1 MADLAFPDKNPHPNP
16 HNSMQYQLSIE
27 VFGTGE
33 DPKHRSHW
41 GFVIHQPTRS
51 FGDLL
56 HVRPVD
62 IEKLWYEFEPRFGT
76 DLNIMQALGLCK
88 IATLDS
94 QQRRFAI
101 EVISQE
107 PAPRDGRRK
116 CQDWVFSTLIS
127 LEVEELVPP
136 GTSEFWKGMVGLP
149 AQGVQKAVGVNWSSI
164 VK

>member
-1 MADLAFPDKNPHPNP
+1 
-16 HNSMQYQLSIE
+16 MQYQLSIE

-41 GFVIHQPTRS
+41 GFVIHQPPRT

-56 HVRPVD
+56 HVLPIDLER
-62 IEKLWYEFEPRFGT
+62 LWYEFEPRYGT
-76 DLNIMQALGLCK
+76 ELDIMQALGLCN
-88 IATLDS
+88 IATLNS
-94 QQRRFAI
+94 EPRRLAI
-101 EVISQE
+101 ELISQE

-116 CQDWVFSTLIS
+116 CQDWMFSTLIS

-149 AQGVQKAVGVNWSSI
+149 AKEVQRAVGRNWSPI
-164 VK
+164 KQ

>member
-1 MADLAFPDKNPHPNP
+1 MNYH
-16 HNSMQYQLSIE
+16 LSIE

-41 GFVIHQPTRS
+41 GFVIHQPSRT

-56 HVRPVD
+56 HVWPID
-62 IEKLWYEFEPRFGT
+62 IDKLWYDFEARFGT
-76 DLNIMQALGLCK
+76 ELNIMQAKGLCQ
-88 IATLDS
+88 ISTLS
-94 QQRRFAI
+94 SSQRRQAI

-149 AQGVQKAVGVNWSSI
+149 AKDVQSAIGENWTSF
-164 VK
+164 

>member
-1 MADLAFPDKNPHPNP
+1 
-16 HNSMQYQLSIE
+16 MQYNLSIE
-27 VFGTGE
+27 IFGTGE

-41 GFVIHQPTRS
+41 GFVIHQPPRT

-56 HVRPVD
+56 HVWPID
-62 IEKLWYEFEPRFGT
+62 IDKLWYDFEPRFGT
-76 DLNIMQALGLCK
+76 ELNIMQALGLCQ
-88 IATLDS
+88 ISTLS
-94 QQRRFAI
+94 SSQRRQAI

-116 CQDWVFSTLIS
+116 CQDWIFSTLIS

-149 AQGVQKAVGVNWSSI
+149 AKDVQSAVGANWTPISS
-164 VK
+164 

>member
-1 MADLAFPDKNPHPNP
+1 
-16 HNSMQYQLSIE
+16 MQYQLSIE

-41 GFVIHQPTRS
+41 GFVIHQPPRT

-56 HVRPVD
+56 HVRPVN

-94 QQRRFAI
+94 RQRRLAI

-107 PAPRDGRRK
+107 PAPRDGMRK

-127 LEVEELVPP
+127 LEVEELVPA
-136 GTSEFWKGMVGLP
+136 GTSEFWKGMVGVP
-149 AQGVQKAVGVNWSSI
+149 AHGVQKAVGGNWSPI
-164 VK
+164 AK